1 MKSSLIFPA
10 LAALLLPRAFC
21 ARVEFYTSSDFCAP
35 PANVRKTDVKNSTGI
50 RVSEKAFS
58 ATLSAAIPKTRC
70 QDLTQW
76 VREEW
81 NREGTYRWGTSW
93 TASTS
98 ILDFSLMAG
107 TLGFS
112 QGISRLRN
120 PAPAVPSPFRKTAVL
135 TPGIG
140 ASLPSFTA
148 SAKPKAATVQLKAG
162 SLPVFQSAFLE
173 SGEFYGSVY
182 RNFSAAF
189 LPSATV
195 AATWARFPAGQQW
208 TDSWH
213 PPKRPFEE
221 SFFHAFSGEANLTFA
236 HARTSTGMGLH
247 QNPFGPPS
255 WWARNHTVLLWN
267 DMSLYT
273 QLFSTQGQ
281 LLCADGTEEKC
292 RFQFYAVP
300 GYTFRR
306 GRRSIQT
313 GFVWG
318 LTQKEE
324 LDRYADLSKTWTAR
338 GQVQFNSAG
347 KSLSITYGSAW
358 TPGHEK
364 SGAFMEGERDSTL
377 NIKVRRTFRKATSQ
391 TSFIWKNNEKKENTY
406 TVTQTLTP
414 RNSPVKSLSLQA
426 GVERT
431 ATGERRSARA
441 SLSLG
446 KSTRHFSWT
455 VKASLEAKD

>member
-1 MKSSLIFPA
+1 MKSSLMILA
-10 LAALLLPRAFC
+10 VAALLISKAFC
-21 ARVEFYTSSDFCAP
+21 ARAEFYTSSDFSTSPVNARDS
-35 PANVRKTDVKNSTGI
+35 NVKNSTGI
-50 RVSEKAFS
+50 KVSEKAFT
-58 ATLSAAIPKTRC
+58 AILSASIPKTPC

-76 VREEW
+76 TREEW
-81 NREGTYRWGTSW
+81 NREDTYRWGSSW

-98 ILDFSLMAG
+98 ISDFSLMAG

-120 PAPAVPSPFRKTAVL
+120 PSPAVPSPFKRTAVL
-135 TPGIG
+135 SPGIG

-148 SAKPKAATVQLKAG
+148 SAKPKAVMVQVKAG
-162 SLPVFQSAFLE
+162 QLPVFQSALLE

-182 RNFSAAF
+182 RNFSAGF

-213 PPKRPFEE
+213 PPRRPFKE
-221 SFFHAFSGEANLTFA
+221 SSFNAFSGEANLTFA
-236 HARTSTGMGLH
+236 HARTATGIGIH
-247 QNPFGPPS
+247 QNPFGEPAC
-255 WWARNHTVLLWN
+255 WARNQTVLLWN

-273 QLFSTQGQ
+273 QAFTSRGQ
-281 LLCADGTEEKC
+281 VLCADGTEEKC

-306 GRRSIQT
+306 GKDSIQT

-318 LTQKEE
+318 FTQREE
-324 LDRYADLSKTWTAR
+324 QDRYADLSRTWTAR

-347 KSLSITYGSAW
+347 KSISITYGSAW
-358 TPGHEK
+358 TPSHEK
-364 SGAFMEGERDSTL
+364 AGSVTEEERDSTL
-377 NIKVRRTFRKATSQ
+377 NIKIRKAFRKTTSQ
-391 TSFIWKNNEKKENTY
+391 TSFIWKNNERNENTY
-406 TVTQTLTP
+406 TVTQTLSP
-414 RNSPVKSLSLQA
+414 RNSPVKALSLQ
-426 GVERT
+426 GTIERT
-431 ATGERRSARA
+431 ATAEHKSAKA

-446 KSTRHFSWT
+446 KSTRHFAWT
-455 VKASLEAKD
+455 VRASVEVKG